1 MKTQIMSPQERHVN
15 FSTFPML
22 HCGNG
27 IKMVKYKL
35 SEHLETKEDI
45 LNDYLRKLTYVI
57 LLLRRNKK
65 SVTVEFPLN
74 TKKMISN
81 VKKSLLENDFPIIEL
96 LKMLVLELTGKDQV
110 LKPFWNL
117 QCKENSKQLWLP
129 TETDSADLLLNSF
142 SGSLNTTKSNSW
154 YSTTQFL
161 PVSKNSVQT
170 YCQSST
176 YSLVDK
182 WEKGGTTK
190 EKVTTSRK
198 VKLRPTPEQQKMLR
212 QWIIASRYTYNQ
224 TVHKIEKEKQK
235 VNFYNLR
242 NKLVP
247 KEKVISSRKWLLNT
261 PKDIRANSVRE
272 SVTMYKSAFSNLKN
286 KNIKRFKMNFK
297 SRKSWT
303 ESIYIPK
310 TAIKVSS
317 CRSQLNIYSRFLKTS
332 VSVSKEK
339 LPDVNN
345 EVTLLH
351 NKKNNSWYLCILVDH
366 EVKTENQGRIVSVDP
381 GVKTFL
387 TLYDPS
393 GKVVQFGTGDMK
405 QTLKTLYL
413 KIDKYRSLLASK
425 ERKLYKNQK
434 KKRLRKRIMFF
445 LNKFENLILEI
456 HNKACR
462 FIYSNYD
469 NVLISNISSIR
480 SSRKNNR
487 NLLSWSHGKFVERL
501 THHMHKNGKRINIV
515 TEEYTSKTCGNCGHI
530 DNHLSNKDVYSCE
543 CCKLKIS
550 RDVNGARNILLKH
563 LK

>member
-1 MKTQIMSPQERHVN
+1 MKTQIMSPQKRLVS
-15 FSTFPML
+15 FSMFPLL

-27 IKMVKYKL
+27 IKVVKSKL
-35 SEHLETKEDI
+35 LEHLEIKEDI
-45 LNDYLRKLTYVI
+45 RNDYLRKLTCVF

-65 SVTVEFPLN
+65 SVTVEFPL
-74 TKKMISN
+74 TIKKMISS
-81 VKKSLLENDFPIIEL
+81 VKKSLSKNNSPITEL
-96 LKMLVLELTGKDQV
+96 LKMLVLELTGKDQA
-110 LKPFWNL
+110 LKPFWNS
-117 QCKENSKQLWLP
+117 QCKENSTQLWLP
-129 TETDSADLLLNSF
+129 TEIDSADLLSNSF
-142 SGSLNTTKSNSW
+142 NGSLNTTRSNSW
-154 YSTTQFL
+154 YSTTQFH

-176 YSLVDK
+176 YSLADK
-182 WEKGGTTK
+182 WAKGGTEK
-190 EKVTTSRK
+190 EKITTSRK
-198 VKLRPTPEQQKMLR
+198 IKLQPTPEQQKFFKR
-212 QWIIASRYTYNQ
+212 WNNASRYTYNQ

-235 VNFYNLR
+235 VNFYTLR
-242 NKLVP
+242 DKLVP
-247 KEKVISSRKWLLNT
+247 KEKMISSRKWLLDT

-272 SVTMYKSAFSNLKN
+272 SVTMYKSAFSNVKN

-297 SRKSWT
+297 SRKAWT

-317 CRSQLNIYSRFLKTS
+317 CRRHLTIYSSYLKTS
-332 VSVSKEK
+332 VSVSKEN

-345 EVTLLH
+345 EVTLVH

-413 KIDKYRSLLASK
+413 KIDKYRSLLASRK
-425 ERKLYKNQK
+425 RKLNKNPRR
-434 KKRLRKRIMFF
+434 KRLRKRMMFF
-445 LNKFENLILEI
+445 QNKFENLILEI

-462 FIYSNYD
+462 FIYRNYD

-487 NLLSWSHGKFVERL
+487 NLLSWSHGKFIQRL

-530 DNHLSNKDVYSCE
+530 DNHLSNKDVYFCE